1 MNSIDSYNSDK
12 IRLQESIKKV
22 YETLKE
28 PQENNQSYK
37 SIEEESGNLFYREE
51 AIYRMVSTIAV
62 LSVLFTVYRAA
73 R

>member
-62 LSVLFTVYRAA
+62 VSVLFTVYRAS

>member
-62 LSVLFTVYRAA
+62 VSVLFTVYRAA